1 MQLLHRRKVG
11 SSTVEEILGFRLTSV
26 ALSCCEK
33 APIIK
38 SCFAYI
44 FLLIS
49 KFLKF
54 ILLFHKTEYV

>member
-1 MQLLHRRKVG
+1 MQHLHCRQVG
-11 SSTVEEILGFRLTSV
+11 SNTVEESVEFRLTSV
-26 ALSCCEK
+26 VLACKKAL
-33 APIIK
+33 IIK

-54 ILLFHKTEYV
+54 ILLFHKTECI